1 MRGARISK
9 ETSVVGIDVGGERKG
24 FHAVALR
31 NGIFCKAT
39 SRRPAEIVDWCVSRN
54 AEIVAVDAPCGW
66 SKSTSS
72 RAAEREMKLGEERI
86 HCFATPTRLEAL
98 AHKKRFYDWVF
109 NGEKLYREL
118 VRKYK
123 LFDGKG
129 RRGPICFETFPHA
142 IVCALSGRVVPTK
155 PKVQSRRRTLRE
167 LGYDPASLPNIDFLD
182 AALCAIAADAFREG
196 RSEHFGRRNEGF
208 IVIPASKS
216 SAEGDCQPGTSP
228 AHPWRT

>member
-1 MRGARISK
+1 MGSSAKPRPA
-9 ETSVVGIDVGGERKG
+9 D
-24 FHAVALR
+24 
-31 NGIFCKAT
+31 
-39 SRRPAEIVDWCVSRN
+39 PAEIVDWRVSRN
-54 AEIVAVDAPCGW
+54 AEIVAVDAPRLEQINLIPGGG
-66 SKSTSS
+66 
-72 RAAEREMKLGEERI
+72 REREMKLGEERI

-167 LGYDPASLPNIDFLD
+167 A
-182 AALCAIAADAFREG
+182 R
-196 RSEHFGRRNEGF
+196 
-208 IVIPASKS
+208 V
-216 SAEGDCQPGTSP
+216 
-228 AHPWRT
+228 